1 MSILKIGQ
9 TGNSG
14 FLNSKRGKDINIEIE
29 GMDELKAVLQ
39 KIPEAVRDAAE
50 NSFRKSI
57 LDLQGKAQILA
68 PIDLGDLRGSAYSD
82 VGFTEWGLE
91 AVVGFTEPYALL
103 QHEDMEFN
111 HPKGGQ
117 AKYLEQPLKE
127 NIVQYTADLSETI
140 KKAMNKIRATKA
152 AATRAANKAA
162 KGGG

>member
-1 MSILKIGQ
+1 MSTLKIGQ
-9 TGNSG
+9 TGSSG
-14 FLNSKRGKDINIEIE
+14 FLNSKRGKDVNIEIE
-29 GMDELKAVLQ
+29 GMDELRAVLQ

-50 NSFRKSI
+50 ASFRKSI
-57 LDLQGKAQILA
+57 LDLEGKARELA

-82 VGFTEWGLE
+82 VGFTTWGLE
-91 AVVGFTEPYALL
+91 AVAGFTEPYALL

-127 NIVQYTADLSETI
+127 NIAQYTADLAETI
-140 KKAMNKIRATKA
+140 KKAMNKIKAAKA